1 VSSAH
6 RAHSSAAPRPA
17 AGQASCR
24 QAALHSAALPLSGG
38 KCRDRP
44 ARTTRT
50 RARPA
55 PSTAR
60 PPPFHRRSSADPGSI
75 RPSARPS
82 PPRPAVTRRAPCAE
96 PPYPTLAFASLLCV

>member
-50 RARPA
+50 RARA
-55 PSTAR
+55 AR
-60 PPPFHRRSSADPGSI
+60 PPRVRLRFTADQARIQAPYGL
-75 RPSARPS
+75 PHARPH
-82 PPRPAVTRRAPCAE
+82 PDPQ
-96 PPYPTLAFASLLCV
+96 